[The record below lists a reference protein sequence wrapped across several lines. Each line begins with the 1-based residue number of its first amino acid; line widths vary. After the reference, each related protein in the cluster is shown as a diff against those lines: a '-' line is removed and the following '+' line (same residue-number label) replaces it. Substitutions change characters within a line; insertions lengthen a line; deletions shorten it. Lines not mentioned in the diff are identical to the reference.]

1 MNTSQ
6 QRHYDTVEK
15 AIVFIREHLNRQP
28 NLTEVAEHVHLSE
41 YHLQR
46 IFTEWAGIS
55 PKRFMQSLTKERALE
70 VLKSSSNLIDA
81 ADNVGLSGTGR
92 LHDLIVSCE
101 AMTPGEVKSLGA
113 QLIISFG
120 EAYTPFGTAV
130 IGWTKRGVCF
140 LQFAD
145 SNAFET
151 LAILKEQWPLATFK
165 QGDAQGIANSIFS
178 GSGNKVHLI
187 VKGTNFQIKVWEALM
202 KSHSGEL
209 FSYSQI
215 AERIG
220 SPKASRAVGSAVAS
234 NTIGFLI
241 PCHRVIRGDGD
252 VGQFRWGSDRKVAI
266 QGWEAAQLG

>member
-101 AMTPGEVKSLGA
+101 AMTPGEVRNLGA

-130 IGWTKRGVCF
+130 IGWTQRGVCF

-145 SNAFET
+145 SNALET
-151 LAILKEQWPLATFK
+151 VAILKEQWPLATFK
-165 QGDAQGIANSIFS
+165 QGDAQGIANRIFS
-178 GSGNKVHLI
+178 GSGDKVHLI